1 MRREQLWNASMN
13 PTDPPKR
20 GRPLG
25 SKTRPQWIREAE
37 KQLPKRPRGRPK
49 GSPNKPKTMETWLA
63 AAMTTELPPK
73 PPPRPKNPNKARHKN
88 NALNRLSPEE
98 RSERARK
105 ASLARKTHGARAQG
119 TPPTW
124 ATHEYAPL
132 LKEAEREARRIFTIM
147 ENEGAL
153 PEDPLARE
161 ALLEVLKLLR
171 LPGDRKFKHSLARTI
186 LEYRLAKPTTKT
198 DVTVRTAEDWLDEL
212 VAKEGDE
219 PQPD

>member
-1 MRREQLWNASMN
+1 MN

-25 SKTRPQWIREAE
+25 SKTRPKWLRELE
-37 KQLPKRPRGRPK
+37 KQQPKRSRGRPK
-49 GSPNKPKTMETWLA
+49 GSLNKPKTLA
-63 AAMTTELPPK
+63 AWLQSAVDITLPPK
-73 PPPRPKNPNKARHKN
+73 PSPRPKNQSKVRREN
-88 NALNRLSPEE
+88 NALNRLTPEE

-105 ASLARKTHGARAQG
+105 AALSRKTHGARALG

-132 LKEAEREARRIFTIM
+132 LKEAEREAKRIYTIM
-147 ENEGAL
+147 DNEGVL

-161 ALLEVLKLLR
+161 ALLEVLKLMR

-186 LEYRLAKPTTKT
+186 LEYRLSKPTTKQ

-212 VAKEGDE
+212 AAKEGDE
-219 PQPD
+219 PTSD